1 MRRLFANAVCFTF
14 ILFLLLFL
22 PVSVTYAESLLE
34 NFDETQ
40 LPQWDLSP
48 EAIVTGGILQVGPA
62 NFAAPSGE
70 WQQFEMKAKMRYK
83 NPGELQIQ
91 YQSTEKG
98 FYNLIIFENEALL
111 LKEMQGEGP
120 TELAITNIETL
131 AEDQWFEL
139 TIAFQNNSHNI
150 SIDGNSLIA
159 VEDPNP
165 YLNGNF
171 LFAAH
176 GQRILEIDSLEIK
189 PLQTNEP
196 PVSEVTEEIPG
207 EDITESAPSTSEDS
221 LLTLLQSLS
230 GDQGNTF
237 RIEVFA
243 INLLLA
249 VFTSFVLSRAYIF
262 WGKSLS
268 NRRKFA
274 ANFMMITV
282 TTTFIILVVRSSV
295 ALSLGLVGALSIIR
309 FRAAIKEPE
318 ELAYLFL
325 AIGLGI
331 GLGDN
336 QRTATLLALAVV
348 IIVIGLSHLFRQ
360 TQADTNLHLT
370 ISSPDP
376 HHLNIEEVSALLG
389 RYCSKMRLLRY
400 DQNHDVLEMSFVV
413 EFRHTSDLNK
423 LQRELEKL
431 SPSIEISFLDNKG
444 VW

>member
-1 MRRLFANAVCFTF
+1 
-14 ILFLLLFL
+14 
-22 PVSVTYAESLLE
+22 
-34 NFDETQ
+34 
-40 LPQWDLSP
+40 
-48 EAIVTGGILQVGPA
+48 
-62 NFAAPSGE
+62 
-70 WQQFEMKAKMRYK
+70 
-83 NPGELQIQ
+83 
-91 YQSTEKG
+91 
-98 FYNLIIFENEALL
+98 
-111 LKEMQGEGP
+111 MQGEGP